1 MPIDINNPNDR
12 MLLRRV
18 AILEERIQDIFT
30 SQIEFVSVTQVHE
43 ILAVM
48 TAEIELLKQDLI
60 SLETRVSILED
71 NPEL

>member
-30 SQIEFVSVTQVHE
+30 SQIEFVSVNQVHE
-43 ILAVM
+43 ILATM